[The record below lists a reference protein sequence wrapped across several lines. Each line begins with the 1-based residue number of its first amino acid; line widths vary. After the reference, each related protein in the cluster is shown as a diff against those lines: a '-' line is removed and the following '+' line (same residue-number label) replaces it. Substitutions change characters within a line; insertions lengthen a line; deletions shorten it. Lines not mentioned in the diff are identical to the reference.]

1 MRFLIFFFTLASGLA
16 QIEHPG
22 LGLMLDQNGEARP
35 VLGVAGS
42 VTLGDPIA
50 NDVQAV
56 ACSKRLCLL
65 KTDASIVSSSGE
77 SADAPPGPALIAPP
91 FIYFER
97 TRQLARWSD
106 GQLEP
111 IDFAADGQIL
121 SLRTADDGAI
131 ELAVAHDDSVRIV
144 RGDGAVVDSLPRAA
158 GPVML
163 VKRGVI
169 FANPDEVILRRADGT
184 ESRFDI
190 ADAESFFPLGEG
202 YAGVRAGNST
212 WAIRIERG
220 KEQAFLLPGAV
231 P

>member
-1 MRFLIFFFTLASGLA
+1 
-16 QIEHPG
+16 
-22 LGLMLDQNGEARP
+22 MLDQNGAARP

-42 VTLGDPIA
+42 VTLGDAIA
-50 NDVQAV
+50 NDVQAL

-65 KTDASIVSSSGE
+65 KTDAAVVSSSGE

-97 TRQLARWSD
+97 TNQLALWTGGR
-106 GQLEP
+106 LEP
-111 IDFAADGQIL
+111 IDLALDGQVL
-121 SLRTADDGAI
+121 SMRQATDGTI
-131 ELAVAHDDSVRIV
+131 EFAVARPNGSWLIH
-144 RGDGAVVDSLPRAA
+144 GDGTVIDSLPS

-163 VKRGVI
+163 LQHGVI
-169 FANPDEVILRRADGT
+169 FASSDEVILRRADGT

-212 WAIRIERG
+212 WAIRIEPGR
-220 KEQAFLLPGAV
+220 EQAFLLPGVA